1 MAYLCRV
8 TKALRTRQFI
18 IDRTAPVFNTKGYAA
33 TSLQDLTKAT
43 GLSKGALYGNFNNKE
58 AIAIAAFQYSMEK
71 VREAA
76 DAKLDKSVRFRD
88 KLISLFEFYVQ
99 YVFDS
104 PIPGGCPLMNTAVEA
119 DDANKFMKKT
129 VAAEINKT
137 IDFIASLMEK
147 GKKGGEF
154 RADIIP
160 VDIALIFFSSI
171 EGAIVISR
179 ISSSDASMRVVISHC
194 KSILEQIS
202 V

>member
-1 MAYLCRV
+1 M
-8 TKALRTRQFI
+8 RTRQFI
-18 IDRTAPVFNTKGYAA
+18 IDKTAPVFNTKGYAA
-33 TSLQDLTKAT
+33 TSLQDLTNAT

-76 DAKLDKSVRFRD
+76 GAKLDKSVRFRD
-88 KLISLFEFYVQ
+88 KLIGLFEFYVQ
-99 YVFDS
+99 YVFNS

-119 DDANKFMKKT
+119 DDFNKFMKKT

-137 IDFIASLMEK
+137 IDFIAGLIEK
-147 GKKGGEF
+147 GKKSGEF

-179 ISSSDASMRVVISHC
+179 ISSSDASMRAVISHC